1 MHLRAHRCHHQ
12 PSQTQ
17 DRLWCVGVG
26 VSWPPSSVRVCV
38 YTHTHA
44 ETRTD
49 ACLCTIA
56 VVKVVAEHHRKSDIY
71 PANTTLNRKPAV
83 TELELNKPARM
94 IACLYTK
101 VSPRRPEG
109 VVLASGHGQKNKLVN
124 WLSLVLWGTP
134 KDMQRAWWAWDE
146 QRCMEN

>member
-1 MHLRAHRCHHQ
+1 MPIVVTISQVKLRTDFGAWVWVS
-12 PSQTQ
+12 PG
-17 DRLWCVGVG
+17 RLRL
-26 VSWPPSSVRVCV
+26 SVCV
-38 YTHTHA
+38 CVHTHTHA